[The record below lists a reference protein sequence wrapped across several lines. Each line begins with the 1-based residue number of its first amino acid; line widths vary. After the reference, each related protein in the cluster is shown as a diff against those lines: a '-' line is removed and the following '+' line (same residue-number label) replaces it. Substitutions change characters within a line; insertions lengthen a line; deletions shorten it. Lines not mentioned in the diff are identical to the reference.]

1 MVGLWCLNPG
11 WMVVSALIVLRYG
24 IDHPSTQISDL
35 LPHCV
40 PCPGPPWC
48 HAFSQALVTVLQ
60 RVTVLFPPPHPICL
74 ILSSHKAQAMSHS
87 PTVFFNSHLMPA
99 VVFIGHFGLPGAR
112 LSCSAGSSHHVLTQ
126 TVSPVAGEGLLC

>member
-11 WMVVSALIVLRYG
+11 WMVVSALIVLRWG
-24 IDHPSTQISDL
+24 VDHPSTQISDL

-40 PCPGPPWC
+40 PCPGPPRC

-74 ILSSHKAQAMSHS
+74 ILSSHKARAMSHS
-87 PTVFFNSHLMPA
+87 PTVFFNSHLVPA
-99 VVFIGHFGLPGAR
+99 VVFIGHVSGSTRCSSQL
-112 LSCSAGSSHHVLTQ
+112 LSLVFTPCPHTD
-126 TVSPVAGEGLLC
+126 GEPCGR